1 MRTRAWTI
9 FIVVVSTTLR
19 FACFKMKKLRV
30 KMCVNPFIKE
40 SVRSGLAGWG
50 TVRRVLKIVAS
61 ETRQVEGN

>member
-1 MRTRAWTI
+1 
-9 FIVVVSTTLR
+9 
-19 FACFKMKKLRV
+19 MKKLRV

-61 ETRQVEGN
+61 ETRQIAGNRRRWNNLRSMLS